1 MVGIWKKEKERK
13 KKSGLRF
20 VLKAALRLRKALL
33 PRERQE
39 ERGNLREV
47 SDFYPLERR
56 VLDKARTSSG
66 LTQPECSSG
75 SCDTREQQERKS
87 TSKASGPHQQG
98 KRHHPPLPC
107 PEEPLNLIKLPS
119 L

>member
-1 MVGIWKKEKERK
+1 MEKRKRKE

-56 VLDKARTSSG
+56 VLDKA
-66 LTQPECSSG
+66 
-75 SCDTREQQERKS
+75 
-87 TSKASGPHQQG
+87 
-98 KRHHPPLPC
+98 
-107 PEEPLNLIKLPS
+107 
-119 L
+119 